1 MFFRVWEALAVN
13 ALYSDLQ
20 LLSSLLCVID
30 MSAFRDLEFDT
41 DTNKQFKVTGNFRKD
56 SRNCGG
62 QFFFFPNCRFVSW
75 EGWSEMACI
84 FFWHTGT
91 MKRLAL

>member
-62 QFFFFPNCRFVSW
+62 QLFFFQIAGLYPGKGGVKW
-75 EGWSEMACI
+75 
-84 FFWHTGT
+84 
-91 MKRLAL
+91 LAFSFGIQVL